1 MRRAALQ
8 GLRERGVLPI
18 DTLPVGEPSVELE
31 KWFLPG
37 AAVLSGTLAG
47 VRQHGEPGDTGD
59 EVFLGVNVAG
69 QSFAHQG
76 RSDLVIGTG
85 DGIVVT
91 PGTGAF
97 SIARPTPARFIGLR
111 VPRHE
116 VATAQAVTGDRGA
129 RVVPRTH
136 PALRLLTN
144 YVQVVLD
151 DGGVSASPILARTVV
166 KHLHELV
173 ALSLG
178 SEPAEGRHGSG
189 VRAARLAAIKADI
202 EANLA
207 DNALTVAT
215 VAARHGLSARYLHL
229 LFESEGTTFTQFVLS
244 RRLDDAYQR
253 LRDPRFASQTIST
266 IAYGAGFGDLSY
278 FNRTF
283 RRRYDASPS
292 QIRDL

>member
-1 MRRAALQ
+1 M
-8 GLRERGVLPI
+8 
-18 DTLPVGEPSVELE
+18 
-31 KWFLPG
+31 
-37 AAVLSGTLAG
+37 
-47 VRQHGEPGDTGD
+47 
-59 EVFLGVNVAG
+59 
-69 QSFAHQG
+69 
-76 RSDLVIGTG
+76 
-85 DGIVVT
+85 
-91 PGTGAF
+91 
-97 SIARPTPARFIGLR
+97 RPTDAG
-111 VPRHE
+111 
-116 VATAQAVTGDRGA
+116 T
-129 RVVPRTH
+129 
-136 PALRLLTN
+136 
-144 YVQVVLD
+144 
-151 DGGVSASPILARTVV
+151 
-166 KHLHELV
+166 
-173 ALSLG
+173 SLG